1 MHGGCHREHPGGGPV
16 IGELDDGDLLTLSAR
31 HPEAFGAFYR
41 RHATELLAYIAR
53 RTLDPDVAAELVAE
67 TFAEAF
73 ASRASYRDLGEG
85 GGPWLYGIAR
95 HQLGRYF
102 RRGAV
107 DARARSRLGLPERAL
122 SPEDHERVEELA
134 DLTALRDAVREAF
147 GHLPRGERH
156 AVQAR
161 VVDGLTYAEVA
172 RRLACSQQAARAR
185 VSRGVRRL
193 ARWLAPI
200 RADLEG
206 GRRESTAIELP
217 VGGER

>member
-1 MHGGCHREHPGGGPV
+1 V

-31 HPEAFGAFYR
+31 HPEAFAAFYR
-41 RHATELLAYIAR
+41 RHASDLLAYFAR

-67 TFAEAF
+67 SFAEAF
-73 ASRASYRDLGEG
+73 ASRSAFRDRGEG

-95 HQLGRYF
+95 HELARYF

-107 DARARSRLGLPERAL
+107 DARARSRLGMPQRGL

-134 DLTALRDAVREAF
+134 DLAELREAVRKAF
-147 GHLPRGERH
+147 GHLPKGERE
-156 AVQAR
+156 AVQGR
-161 VVDGLTYAEVA
+161 VIDGMSYADVA
-172 RRLACSQQAARAR
+172 RRLGCSQQAARAR
-185 VSRGVRRL
+185 VSRGIRQL

-200 RADLEG
+200 RARIEAG
-206 GRRESTAIELP
+206 AREDAIAELP